1 MSRNNSWSNF
11 TPDKRESGN
20 EMKWKSLLMPKGIQ
34 IENPDNIPNYGKVI
48 VEPLERGWGHT
59 IGNALRRVLLSALQ
73 GAAVNSIRIDGVMH
87 EYSTIEGVVEDVTDI
102 ILNIKQLRLK
112 LLADHDTTL
121 RLEVS
126 GEGEVKA
133 SDIEKNPDVIIL
145 NPDLHIATINSDAKL
160 KIEMRVSDG
169 RGYVPAELNR
179 REEDPVGTIPIDSI
193 YSPIKKVNYIVENT
207 RVGQRTD
214 MDRIIFDIW
223 TDGSLTVEDALG
235 YAAKL
240 LYDHLEVFINIEGEF
255 EPVQETV
262 RGKKTERLRQLLKMR
277 VDELELSV
285 RSNNCLRAANIHTLA
300 DLVRNQESD
309 MLKYKNFGRKS
320 LIELNQVLTN
330 LGLTFG
336 MDVDN
341 IMGVGQEVS

>member
-1 MSRNNSWSNF
+1 M
-11 TPDKRESGN
+11 
-20 EMKWKSLLMPKGIQ
+20 MPKGIQ
-34 IENPDNIPNYGKVI
+34 IENPENVPNYAKVT

-59 IGNALRRVLLSALQ
+59 IGNSLRRILLSSLQ
-73 GAAVNSIRIDGVMH
+73 GAAVTSLRIEGAMH
-87 EYSTIEGVVEDVTDI
+87 EYSTLEGVAEDVTDI

-133 SDIEKNPDVIIL
+133 SDIEKNPDVQIL
-145 NPDLHIATINSDAKL
+145 NPDLHLATINSDAKL
-160 KIEMRVSDG
+160 KIEMNVSDG
-169 RGYVPAELNR
+169 RGYVPAEMNR
-179 REEDPVGTIPIDSI
+179 REDDPIGTIPIDALF
-193 YSPIKKVNYIVENT
+193 SPVTKVNYVVENT

-214 MDRIIFDIW
+214 LDKIIFEIW
-223 TDGSLTVEDALG
+223 TDGSLSVEDAIG
-235 YAAKL
+235 YSAKL

-255 EPVQETV
+255 EPVQETI
-262 RGKKTERLRQLLKMR
+262 RDEKTEKLRQLLKMR

-336 MDVDN
+336 MDVDK
-341 IMGVGQEVS
+341 IMGQSQEIL

>member
-1 MSRNNSWSNF
+1 M
-11 TPDKRESGN
+11 
-20 EMKWKSLLMPKGIQ
+20 MPKGIQ
-34 IENPDNIPNYGKVI
+34 IENPENILNYGKVV

-59 IGNALRRVLLSALQ
+59 IGNSMRRILMSSLQ
-73 GAAVNSIRIDGVMH
+73 GAAVTSLRIDNAMH
-87 EYSTIEGVVEDVTDI
+87 EYSTIDGVVEDITDI
-102 ILNIKQLRLK
+102 ILNIKQLRIK
-112 LLADHDTTL
+112 LLADHDATL
-121 RLEVS
+121 KLEVS

-160 KIEMRVSDG
+160 KIELKVSDG
-169 RGYVPAELNR
+169 RGYVSAENNR
-179 REEDPVGTIPIDSI
+179 REDDPIGTIPIDALF
-193 YSPIKKVNYIVENT
+193 SPVTRVNYTVENT

-214 MDRIIFDIW
+214 LDKIIFDIW
-223 TDGSLTVEDALG
+223 TDGSLSVEDAVG
-235 YAAKL
+235 FASKL
-240 LYDHLEVFINIEGEF
+240 LYDHLEVFINFEGEF
-255 EPVQETV
+255 EPVLETI
-262 RGKKTERLRQLLKMR
+262 RDEKTEKLRQLLKMR

-336 MDVDN
+336 MEVDK
-341 IMGVGQEVS
+341 IMGPVIE

>member
-1 MSRNNSWSNF
+1 
-11 TPDKRESGN
+11 
-20 EMKWKSLLMPKGIQ
+20 MKWKSLMMPKGIQ
-34 IENPDNIPNYGKVI
+34 IENPENIPNFGRVT

-59 IGNALRRVLLSALQ
+59 IGNPLRRILLSSLQ
-73 GAAVNSIRIDGVMH
+73 GAAVTSIRIDGAMH
-87 EYSTIEGVVEDVTDI
+87 EYSTLEGVAEDVTDI
-102 ILNIKQLRLK
+102 ILNIKQLRIK
-112 LLADHDTTL
+112 LVADHDTTL

-133 SDIEKNPDVIIL
+133 SDIEKNPDVVIL
-145 NPDLHIATINSDAKL
+145 NPDLHIATINKDAKL
-160 KIEMRVSDG
+160 KIEMNVTDG
-169 RGYVPAELNR
+169 RGYVSAEMNR
-179 REEDPVGTIPIDSI
+179 REEDPIGTIPIDALF
-193 YSPIKKVNYIVENT
+193 SPVTKVNYVVENT

-214 MDRIIFDIW
+214 LDKIIFEIW
-223 TDGSLTVEDALG
+223 TDGSITVEDAIG

-255 EPVQETV
+255 EPVQEIV
-262 RGKKTERLRQLLKMR
+262 RDEKTEKLRQLLKMR

-320 LIELNQVLTN
+320 LIELNQVLNN

-336 MDVDN
+336 MDVDK
-341 IMGVGQEVS
+341 IMGNVQEAS

>member
-1 MSRNNSWSNF
+1 
-11 TPDKRESGN
+11 
-20 EMKWKSLLMPKGIQ
+20 MKWKSLMMPKGIQ
-34 IENPDNIPNYGKVI
+34 IENPENIPNFGRVT

-59 IGNALRRVLLSALQ
+59 VGNSIRRILLSSLQ
-73 GAAVNSIRIDGVMH
+73 GAAVTSIRLDGAMH
-87 EYSTIEGVVEDVTDI
+87 EYSTLEGVAEDVTDI
-102 ILNIKQLRLK
+102 ILNIKQLRIK
-112 LLADHDTTL
+112 LVADHDTTL

-145 NPDLHIATINSDAKL
+145 NPDLHIATINKDAKL
-160 KIEMRVSDG
+160 KLEMSVTDG
-169 RGYVPAELNR
+169 RGYVSAEMNR
-179 REEDPVGTIPIDSI
+179 RDEDPVGTIPVDALF
-193 YSPIKKVNYIVENT
+193 SPVTKVNYVVENT

-214 MDRIIFDIW
+214 LDKIIFEIW
-223 TDGSLTVEDALG
+223 TDGSISVEDAIG

-255 EPVQETV
+255 EPVQEIV
-262 RGKKTERLRQLLKMR
+262 RDEKTEKLRQLLKMR

-320 LIELNQVLTN
+320 LIELNQVLNN

-336 MDVDN
+336 MDVDK
-341 IMGVGQEVS
+341 IMGNVQEAS